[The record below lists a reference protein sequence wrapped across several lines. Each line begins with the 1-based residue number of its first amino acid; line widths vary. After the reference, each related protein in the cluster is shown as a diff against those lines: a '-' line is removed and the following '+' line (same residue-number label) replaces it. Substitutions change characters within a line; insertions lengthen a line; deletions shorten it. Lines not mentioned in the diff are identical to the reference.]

1 MENVAY
7 LGLKTETIEDLSEKL
22 NELLANYQ
30 VFYMNLRGFHWNIK
44 GEKFF
49 ELHNKFED
57 LYNDAAKKIDE
68 VAERIKTLGFTPVH
82 SFTDYIEIT
91 SIKERRNVSDGT
103 RCVESIL
110 DSISYL
116 LEVERD
122 ILQISAESGD
132 EGTNN
137 LMSDFIKDHEK
148 LVWMFNAFLG
158 GK

>member
-7 LGLKTETIEDLSEKL
+7 LGLKTEKIEDLSEKL

-44 GEKFF
+44 GNNFF
-49 ELHNKFED
+49 ELHAKFEE
-57 LYNDAAKKIDE
+57 LYNDAAEKIDE
-68 VAERIKTLGFTPVH
+68 LAERIKTLGFTPMH
-82 SFTDYIEIT
+82 SFSDYVDV
-91 SIKERRNVSDGT
+91 SGIKERRNVSDGT

-110 DSISYL
+110 DSLSHL

-122 ILQISAESGD
+122 ILQISADGED